1 MDTCLKS
8 DMDGFVSIP
17 MFPLSIFPLPGE
29 MVPLHIFEPR
39 YRQLL
44 EDAESKDISFG
55 IHYNHTSNTEKLGSL
70 VKLESVIKRYKTGE
84 SDIIVKC
91 LDLFTMNKLYRTYK
105 DKLYPGGE
113 VKFWNVEGSK
123 PMSDSLKDYFGQYH
137 VWLKITHSV
146 KVVSLFDVANE
157 LSLGFDERLNFV
169 MLPTDKQESFLINQI
184 KYQIQLMRQVDKA
197 KDIFHLN

>member
-1 MDTCLKS
+1 MS
-8 DMDGFVSIP
+8 DLIRIP

-44 EDAESKDISFG
+44 EDAETRDISFG
-55 IHYNHTSNTEKLGSL
+55 IYYNHVSNTERLGAL

-91 LDLFTMNKLYRTYK
+91 TDLFTMDKLYKTYK

-113 VKFWNVEGSK
+113 VTLWEVDNLK
-123 PMSDSLKDYFGQYH
+123 PMNDALKDYFSQYH
-137 VWLKITHSV
+137 TWLKITHSE
-146 KVVSLFDVANE
+146 KVVSLYDVANE
-157 LSLGFDERLNFV
+157 LSLGFDDRLRFV
-169 MLPTDKQESFLINQI
+169 RLSDEKQESYLINHI
-184 KYQIQLMRQVDKA
+184 KYQIQLMRQVENSR
-197 KDIFHLN
+197 DIFHLN

>member
-1 MDTCLKS
+1 
-8 DMDGFVSIP
+8 MDGLIRIP

-55 IHYNHTSNTEKLGSL
+55 IFYNHTSNTEQLGSW

-91 LDLFTMNKLYRTYK
+91 LDLFTMNKLFRTYK
-105 DKLYPGGE
+105 DKLYPGGD
-113 VKFWNVEGSK
+113 VIFWNVAGST
-123 PMSDSLKDYFGQYH
+123 PMSYSLKQYFEQYH
-137 VWLKITHSV
+137 TWLKLTHSE
-146 KVVSLFDVANE
+146 KVISRFDVANE
-157 LSLGFDERLNFV
+157 LSLGFEERLKFV
-169 MLPTDKQESFLINQI
+169 QLSAEKQESFLVNQI
-184 KYQIQLMRQVDKA
+184 NYQIQLMRQAENA

>member
-1 MDTCLKS
+1 MS
-8 DMDGFVSIP
+8 DLIRIP

-44 EDAESKDISFG
+44 EDAETRDISFG
-55 IHYNHTSNTEKLGSL
+55 IYYNHVSNTERLGAM

-91 LDLFTMNKLYRTYK
+91 TDLFTMDKLYKTYK

-113 VKFWNVEGSK
+113 VTLWEVDNLK
-123 PMSDSLKDYFGQYH
+123 PMNDSLKDYFSQYH
-137 VWLKITHSV
+137 TWLKITHSE
-146 KVVSLFDVANE
+146 KVVSLYDVANE
-157 LSLGFDERLNFV
+157 LSLGFDDRLKFV
-169 MLPTDKQESFLINQI
+169 MLSGEKQESYLINHI
-184 KYQIQLMRQVDKA
+184 KYQIQLMRQVENSR
-197 KDIFHLN
+197 DIFHLN

>member
-1 MDTCLKS
+1 
-8 DMDGFVSIP
+8 

-44 EDAESKDISFG
+44 DDAETRDISFG
-55 IHYNHTSNTEKLGSL
+55 IYYNHTTNTEKLGSL

-91 LDLFTMNKLYRTYK
+91 LDLFTMSKLFRTYK

-113 VKFWNVEGSK
+113 ITRWNVEGSK
-123 PMSDSLKDYFGQYH
+123 PMGESLRGYFQEYH
-137 VWLKITHSV
+137 SWLKITHSE
-146 KVVSLFDVANE
+146 KIVSLYDVANE
-157 LSLGFDERLNFV
+157 LSFGFEERLKFV
-169 MLPTDKQESFLINQI
+169 KLPIDKQESFLVNQI
-184 KYQIQLMRQVDKA
+184 KYQILLMRQAESA
-197 KDIFHLN
+197 KDTFHLN

>member
-1 MDTCLKS
+1 MNEL
-8 DMDGFVSIP
+8 VSLP

-44 EDAESKDISFG
+44 QDAETKDISFG
-55 IHYNHTSNTEKLGSL
+55 IYYNHTSNVEKLGSL
-70 VKLESVIKRYKTGE
+70 VKLESVIKRYKSGE

-91 LDLFTMNKLYRTYK
+91 LDLFTMSKLYRTHK
-105 DKLYPGGE
+105 DKLYPGAE
-113 VKFWNVEGSK
+113 VHNLNVDVSK
-123 PMSDSLKDYFGQYH
+123 PMTDSLKDYFKQYH
-137 VWLKITHSV
+137 QWLKITHSG

-157 LSLGFDERLNFV
+157 LNLGFDERLHFV
-169 MLPTDKQESFLINQI
+169 RLSSDKQESYLINLI
-184 KYQIQLMRQVDKA
+184 KYQIQLMRQAEGA

>member
-1 MDTCLKS
+1 
-8 DMDGFVSIP
+8 MDGLIRIP

-55 IHYNHTSNTEKLGSL
+55 IFYNHTSNTEQLGSW

-91 LDLFTMNKLYRTYK
+91 LDLFTMNKLFRTYK
-105 DKLYPGGE
+105 DKLYPGGD
-113 VKFWNVEGSK
+113 VIFWNVAGST
-123 PMSDSLKDYFGQYH
+123 PMSDSLKQYFEQYH
-137 VWLKITHSV
+137 TWLKLTHSE
-146 KVVSLFDVANE
+146 KVISRFDVANE
-157 LSLGFDERLNFV
+157 LSLGFEERLKFV
-169 MLPTDKQESFLINQI
+169 QLSAEKQESFLVNQI
-184 KYQIQLMRQVDKA
+184 NYQIQLMRQAENA